1 MSPIKVQLT
10 GDVQQ
15 FCQFLSE
22 HVGASDA
29 VVHGDVLDGDEGA
42 DVHGSAAGVLT

>member
-10 GDVQQ
+10 RDVQQ

-29 VVHGDVLDGDEGA
+29 VVHGDVLDRDEGA
-42 DVHGSAAGVLT
+42 DIHGSGAGVLT